1 MLKSSVATGECLG
14 IQGWHRPI
22 DIKGVVLVDVA
33 KKVDICSHLHTVQL
47 SLKQKV
53 VYILYHST
61 IVFVPSQIRWYVCEQ
76 GYLVMSKENEYLIPR
91 EALFFMNFANSFE
104 FWVAD
109 GQPHC
114 PMSLERRLA
123 RCFDS

>member
-33 KKVDICSHLHTVQL
+33 KKVDMCSHLHTVQL

-53 VYILYHST
+53 VYILHHST
-61 IVFVPSQIRWYVCEQ
+61 IVFVPSQIGWYVCEQ
-76 GYLVMSKENEYLIPR
+76 GYLKTSKRMSI
-91 EALFFMNFANSFE
+91 SF
-104 FWVAD
+104 
-109 GQPHC
+109 
-114 PMSLERRLA
+114 LERL
-123 RCFDS
+123 CSS